1 VSELSDAELAVA
13 AATAGA
19 TEVLQRYGGPL
30 VCHAKEGTDFATS
43 ADLASEAAIRALLA
57 QHRPQ
62 DAMVGEEEGRSG
74 PTRAD
79 REWLVDPLCGT
90 RNFAATTPLVAV
102 NVALREGDV
111 VLAAA
116 SADPMTGEVFWTDG
130 TGAWVRHDRTNTPLS
145 PSAESLL
152 VDADLD
158 HPGEGAVLGLLAH
171 PTFQREFSPRVSSTT
186 LAMTWLAAGR
196 RAAYLH
202 EGDLRDNVHFA
213 APIAIARA
221 AGCIVTGIHGQPLHT
236 GVGGLLAAADEATH
250 VALLALLADA

>member
-1 VSELSDAELAVA
+1 MTELSDTELALA
-13 AATAGA
+13 AAAAGA
-19 TEVLQRYGGPL
+19 TEVHSRYGGP
-30 VCHAKEGTDFATS
+30 VTRHAKEGTDFATS

-57 QHRPQ
+57 EHRPE
-62 DAMVGEEEGRSG
+62 DAMVGEEEGRTG
-74 PTRAD
+74 PAGAA

-90 RNFAATTPLVAV
+90 RNFAATTPLFAV
-102 NVALREGDV
+102 NVALRAGGV
-111 VLAAA
+111 ALAAA
-116 SADPMTGEVFWTDG
+116 SADPLTGEVFWTDG
-130 TGAWVRHDRTNTPLS
+130 TGAWVRREDTDTSLH

-152 VDADLD
+152 VDVDLD
-158 HPGEGAVLGLLAH
+158 HPGDGVAIRLLGN

-196 RAAYLH
+196 RAAYMH

-221 AGCIVTGIHGQPLHT
+221 AGCVVTGIHGQPLHT

-250 VALLALLADA
+250 AALRALVADA